1 MTNPGNALA
10 VIALALWIPITFF
23 LFSRYRPALAGAL
36 AVVGGALFL
45 PEQVSFN
52 LPILPDLSKVTIP
65 VFSTIAATA
74 LFARRKL
81 SETKAFE
88 GIDAVFFVIPLG
100 DIGMWLTNGDTLVTA
115 VSKTVRMGLGA
126 YEFVGQIVID
136 VMVIYGAY
144 FAGRMLFTRM
154 ADVIAFVR
162 VMFGFGLVYA
172 GLALIELRF
181 SPQLHTWTYGFIQS
195 DFVHAARGGGYRPMV
210 FVQHGLVFARFVAVA
225 LLSGILLWR
234 LNLLGRRGLFGL
246 AIATLI
252 FTQCKSLGALI
263 LFLAM
268 APLIAFAHAKVQGRV
283 LFALAVIVAIYPI
296 ARGLDWVPVDEMLDL
311 AASIEQQRADSMR
324 TRFDNEAELLDR
336 ARERLWFGWGG
347 FGRSLLYDDWGKV
360 NSIVDGE
367 WIGVIGYRGI
377 VGYVGHY
384 GLFLLPIFLAIRRL
398 KVLHSAEHAIVLG
411 GFALITT
418 LLAIDTIP
426 NATSNLP
433 HFFWSGAL
441 AGAAQGFVRED
452 QRLRRERL
460 RERRERLAAEAD
472 PAAA

>member
-1 MTNPGNALA
+1 MTNPGNPLA
-10 VIALALWIPITFF
+10 IIVLALWIPITFF
-23 LFSRYRPALAGAL
+23 LFTRYRPALAGTL
-36 AVVGGALFL
+36 AIVGGVLFL

-52 LPILPDLSKVTIP
+52 LPILPDLTKVTIP
-65 VFSTIAATA
+65 VFSTIAACA
-74 LFARRKL
+74 IFARRKL
-81 SETKAFE
+81 SDTKAFE
-88 GIDAVFFVIPLG
+88 GIDAIFFVIPLG

-115 VSKTVRMGLGA
+115 ANKTVRLGLGA
-126 YEFVGQIVID
+126 YDFFGQVVID
-136 VMVIYGAY
+136 VMVIYGTY
-144 FAGRMLFTRM
+144 FTGRMLFTRM
-154 ADVIAFVR
+154 ADLIAFVR
-162 VMFGFGLVYA
+162 VMFGCGLIYA
-172 GLALIELRF
+172 CLALVELRF

-210 FVQHGLVFARFVAVA
+210 FVQHGLVFARFMAIS

-234 LNLLGRRGLFGL
+234 LNLLGRRGL
-246 AIATLI
+246 IALGVATVI

-268 APLIAFAHAKVQGRV
+268 APLVAFAQVKTHRRV
-283 LFALAVIVAIYPI
+283 LFVLATIVAIYPI
-296 ARGLDWVPVDEMLDL
+296 ARGLDWVPVDDMLDL

-347 FGRSLLYDDWGKV
+347 FGRSLIYDDWGKV

-384 GLFLLPIFLAIRRL
+384 GLFLLPIFLAVRRL
-398 KVLHSAEHAIVLG
+398 KALQSAEHAIVLG

-452 QRLRRERL
+452 QRLRRNRS
-460 RERRERLAAEAD
+460 RDRKERLAAEAD